1 VARYSTSFFGE
12 GDQTVKTSNPE
23 QYKPISAQVFQIL
36 LAVSDKQLHG
46 YAIIRDINKRTGGRV
61 TLTASTLYSAIK
73 RMLSAGLVEESE
85 ERPVPELDDE
95 RRRYYGITQEG
106 MQVLRCEAE
115 WLELLTNS
123 AREKQI
129 LKTRSP

>member
-1 VARYSTSFFGE
+1 MTS
-12 GDQTVKTSNPE
+12 SNSE
-23 QYKPISAQVFQIL
+23 QHRPISAQVFQIL

-46 YAIIRDINKRTGGRV
+46 YAIIRDVKQRTGGRV

-95 RRRYYGITQEG
+95 RRRYYGITKEG
-106 MQVLRCEAE
+106 MRVLRREAE
-115 WLELLTNS
+115 WLELLTS
-123 AREKQI
+123 TARDKHVLE
-129 LKTRSP
+129 THSP